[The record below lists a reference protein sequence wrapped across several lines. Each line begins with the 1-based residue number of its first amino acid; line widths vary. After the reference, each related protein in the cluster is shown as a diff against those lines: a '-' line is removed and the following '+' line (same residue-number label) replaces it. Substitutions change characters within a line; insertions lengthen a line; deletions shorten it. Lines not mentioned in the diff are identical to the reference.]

1 MMKDDTQ
8 KLIQACLALGEN
20 LKTEDGVLNTLL
32 LGVAMRLS
40 ELASENSTLL
50 SLLLEHGIIERAEPQ
65 PDNIIPFPQKSEK
78 K

>member
-1 MMKDDTQ
+1 MKDDTQ

-32 LGVAMRLS
+32 LGVAIRLS
-40 ELASENSTLL
+40 ELASENSTLV
-50 SLLLEHGIIERAEPQ
+50 SLLVQHGIIERIEAQ
-65 PDNIIPFPQKSEK
+65 PDNIIQFPEKSEK

>member
-1 MMKDDTQ
+1 MEHIETQ

-40 ELASENSTLL
+40 ELSSENSTLV
-50 SLLLEHGIIERAEPQ
+50 SLLVQHGIAEKIESK
-65 PDNIIPFPQKSEK
+65 PDNIIPFPQKK
-78 K
+78 

>member
-1 MMKDDTQ
+1 MKDDTQ

-40 ELASENSTLL
+40 ELASENSTLV
-50 SLLLEHGIIERAEPQ
+50 SLLVQHGISEKIESK
-65 PDNIIPFPQKSEK
+65 PDNIIPFPRK

>member
-1 MMKDDTQ
+1 VEHIETQ

-40 ELASENSTLL
+40 ELSSENSTLV
-50 SLLLEHGIIERAEPQ
+50 SLLVQHGIAEKIESK
-65 PDNIIPFPQKSEK
+65 PDNIIPFPQKK
-78 K
+78 